1 MFRAARHTHIPG
13 RRTVSAGLA
22 VDSNCAAL
30 QELWEGSNCGVVVL
44 EAGVVDRLV
53 GIGLVV
59 AWLAGGASL
68 VVAVAG

>member
-1 MFRAARHTHIPG
+1 
-13 RRTVSAGLA
+13 
-22 VDSNCAAL
+22 VDSNCAGL

-44 EAGVVDRLV
+44 EGEVVDRLV
-53 GIGLVV
+53 GTGLVV

>member
-1 MFRAARHTHIPG
+1 
-13 RRTVSAGLA
+13 

-30 QELWEGSNCGVVVL
+30 QELWEDNNCGVVVL
-44 EAGVVDRLV
+44 EGEVVDRLDDRLV
-53 GIGLVV
+53 GTGLVV

>member
-1 MFRAARHTHIPG
+1 
-13 RRTVSAGLA
+13 

-30 QELWEGSNCGVVVL
+30 QELWEDSSCGVVVL
-44 EAGVVDRLV
+44 EGEVVDRLV
-53 GIGLVV
+53 GTGLVV